1 MFDSRSR
8 RDFLKIAASGVA
20 GAAATEML
28 SGSGVQAA
36 APQPPQGEIRVRVT
50 DKNRRYA
57 TGPSLGWKSA
67 SGSANGDAI
76 TLDPD
81 KQYQPVLGFGAA
93 FTDAACYTFNQ
104 LPATARDQ
112 LFHELFA
119 PSEMDLSV
127 GRICVGSSD
136 YSPSVYS
143 YDEGAPDPEL
153 TRFSIDHDRA
163 HILPMLV
170 EARKVNPELF
180 LLASPWSPPGWM
192 KSSNTMLGGAIWRR
206 NFAAYANY
214 LAKFLKAYASG
225 GVAVNAITTQN
236 EVDTDQDGKMP
247 AAMWPQEYEM
257 DFVRDQLGPRLAAE
271 HLDTKIWLLDHNY
284 SLWGRAVCMLDDPG
298 VRKYADGI
306 AWHGYVGTPEL
317 MSRVHEYHPDIKMYW
332 TEGGPDI
339 TASDYQTDWSKWSA
353 TFTDIL
359 QNWCRCIIGW
369 NLALDEHG
377 KPNLGPFPCGGVVT
391 IDSKT
396 KAITRSGQYWALAHY
411 SRAVRR
417 GAVRFAS
424 QSRSVEVRH
433 VGFANPDATMVLVVT
448 NPGPMSP
455 VQVQMGA
462 SICELVLP
470 GDSVTTLT
478 WNS

>member
-8 RDFLKIAASGVA
+8 REFLKIAASGVA
-20 GAAATEML
+20 DVAASEML
-28 SGSGVQAA
+28 SGSSVQAA
-36 APQPPQGEIRVRVT
+36 EPHPPQGEISIHVT
-50 DKNRRYA
+50 DRNRRYA
-57 TGPSLGWKSA
+57 AAPALQWKS
-67 SGSANGDAI
+67 SAVSSVGDVVV
-76 TLDPD
+76 LDPD
-81 KQYQPVLGFGAA
+81 KRYQPLLGFGAA
-93 FTDAACYTFNQ
+93 FTDAACYMFNQ
-104 LPATARDQ
+104 LPPIAREQ
-112 LFHELFA
+112 LFHELFSS
-119 PSEMDLSV
+119 SEMGLSV

-136 YSPSVYS
+136 YSTSVYS
-143 YDEGAPDPEL
+143 FDEGAPDPEL

-163 HILPMLV
+163 YILPMLA
-170 EARKVNPELF
+170 EARKVNPDLF

-192 KSSNTMLGGAIWRR
+192 KSSNTMLGGAIWRHY
-206 NFAAYANY
+206 FGAYANY
-214 LAKFLKAYASG
+214 LAKFLKDYASAE
-225 GVAVNAITTQN
+225 VAVNAITTQN

-257 DFVRDQLGPRLAAE
+257 DLVRDHLGPKLASENLA
-271 HLDTKIWLLDHNY
+271 TKIWLLDHNY
-284 SLWGRAVCMLDDPG
+284 TLWGRAVCMLDDPG

-306 AWHGYVGTPEL
+306 AWHGYVGTAEL

-339 TASDYQTDWSKWSA
+339 TAPDYATDWSKWSG

-424 QSRSVEVRH
+424 QSKSAAVRH
-433 VGFANPDATMVLVVT
+433 VAFANPDGSMALVVT
-448 NPGPMSP
+448 NPGPART
-455 VQVQMGA
+455 VQMQMSG
-462 SICELVLP
+462 SSCEVGLP
-470 GDSVTTLT
+470 ADSVTTIT
-478 WNS
+478 WSG

>member
-20 GAAATEML
+20 SLAATEVL
-28 SGSGVQAA
+28 EGAATQAA
-36 APQPPQGEIRVRVT
+36 TPQSPQGEISVRVT
-50 DKNRRYA
+50 DKTRRYEKA
-57 TGPSLGWKSA
+57 PALRWRSSA
-67 SGSANGDAI
+67 VSGGGDVIA
-76 TLDPD
+76 LDPD
-81 KQYQPVLGFGAA
+81 KRYQPVLGFGAA
-93 FTDAACYTFNQ
+93 FTDAACYMFNQ
-104 LPATARDQ
+104 LSPSSREQ

-136 YSPSVYS
+136 YSTSVYS
-143 YDEGAPDPEL
+143 FDEGAPDPEL

-163 HILPMLV
+163 YILPMLI

-192 KSSNTMLGGAIWRR
+192 KSSKTMLGGAIWRHY
-206 NFAAYANY
+206 FSAYADY
-214 LAKFLKAYASG
+214 LAKFLKAYSSA

-257 DFVRDQLGPRLAAE
+257 DFVRDHLGPKLAAE
-271 HLDTKIWLLDHNY
+271 NLATKIWLLDHNY
-284 SLWGRAVCMLDDPG
+284 SLWGRVVCMLDDPG

-306 AWHGYVGTPEL
+306 AWHGYVGTADL
-317 MSRVHEYHPDIKMYW
+317 MSRAHEYHPDIKMYW

-339 TASDYQTDWSKWSA
+339 TAPDYLTDWSKWSA

-377 KPNLGPFPCGGVVT
+377 KPNIGPFPCGGVVT
-391 IDSKT
+391 INSKT
-396 KAITRSGQYWALAHY
+396 KEITRSGQYWSLAHF
-411 SRAVRR
+411 SRSVRR

-424 QSRSVEVRH
+424 QSKSTEVRH
-433 VGFANPDATMVLVVT
+433 IGFANPDASMALVVT
-448 NPGPMSP
+448 NPGAART
-455 VQVQMGA
+455 VQLQMGG
-462 SICELVLP
+462 SVSELAMSA
-470 GDSVTTLT
+470 DSVTSLS
-478 WNS
+478 WKS